1 MKQINLV
8 LIIFLL
14 TSCAYSFR
22 GSLPENLKRIHIEAF
37 GNKTNDGR
45 DFSSLFS
52 DLVETDFIND
62 NTLQKSPKP
71 NADLVLT
78 GNIES
83 IRINPASLKNTDNR
97 AIADQF
103 KISVSVSIVC
113 KDIINEK
120 DLVKS
125 TILREAFID
134 ANANEAEITTS
145 IETLLKEISE
155 NIVDQVIGAW

>member
-1 MKQINLV
+1 M
-8 LIIFLL
+8 IITLQLFIG
-14 TSCAYSFR
+14 CAYSFR

-62 NTLQKSPKP
+62 NTLQKSQKS
-71 NADLVLT
+71 NADLILS

-83 IRINPASLKNTDNR
+83 IIINPASLKNTDNR

-103 KISVSVSIVC
+103 KISVRVSIVC

-120 DLVKS
+120 ELVKS

-145 IETLLKEISE
+145 IESLLREISE